1 MPTRAAILGA
11 RRGQLIAGFV
21 AVALLGLAV
30 TVPPVV
36 VLGVVILA
44 LSCVGVFITWWRLDC
59 IPKRPID
66 IALALTILVLPVA
79 PELNTLAGLG
89 TPLRLGLAALLFA
102 LIFAGGGRLARP
114 TRSNGRWL
122 VLAFALYQLV
132 ALLGSGNATYGA
144 IRLINWVMFVP
155 IVFVVWDSRL
165 LRTAMAACFSAGV
178 LLALGI
184 ALQYLGVLEGTWG
197 GQLLQ
202 GIAGAA
208 PVYSLRYTSF
218 MQNPNDLGLAMVSL
232 TVAALLVSGAP
243 GHGPTW
249 RGAFVGAACVMAA
262 GLVLSGSRGAL
273 LTLPLLSLYLVAVR
287 RPWVILQ
294 LIGVVGL
301 MTVGILTMSVT
312 SPTAVTSPTVPAL
325 APSVAANIGSVVQIA
340 KGEDAS
346 ATVRLAG
353 WWARISH
360 AGNLLI
366 GAGYGGY
373 GQVQG
378 IDMTQATQRSTLYG
392 STTVD
397 NGWLKLGLEE
407 GILGVVLL
415 AGIFAYALRRAVWLG
430 RRQDTWALG
439 AIGGSVLVALAFRA
453 LTVDILDIN
462 PWNFFIWLPVGVLLS
477 DSKHGTES
485 FRLVPAVFSRW
496 RSSRRITLA

>member
-1 MPTRAAILGA
+1 
-11 RRGQLIAGFV
+11 
-21 AVALLGLAV
+21 
-30 TVPPVV
+30 
-36 VLGVVILA
+36 
-44 LSCVGVFITWWRLDC
+44 
-59 IPKRPID
+59 
-66 IALALTILVLPVA
+66 
-79 PELNTLAGLG
+79 
-89 TPLRLGLAALLFA
+89 
-102 LIFAGGGRLARP
+102 
-114 TRSNGRWL
+114 
-122 VLAFALYQLV
+122 
-132 ALLGSGNATYGA
+132 
-144 IRLINWVMFVP
+144 
-155 IVFVVWDSRL
+155 
-165 LRTAMAACFSAGV
+165 
-178 LLALGI
+178 
-184 ALQYLGVLEGTWG
+184 
-197 GQLLQ
+197 
-202 GIAGAA
+202 
-208 PVYSLRYTSF
+208 
-218 MQNPNDLGLAMVSL
+218 
-232 TVAALLVSGAP
+232 
-243 GHGPTW
+243 
-249 RGAFVGAACVMAA
+249 
-262 GLVLSGSRGAL
+262 
-273 LTLPLLSLYLVAVR
+273 
-287 RPWVILQ
+287 
-294 LIGVVGL
+294 
-301 MTVGILTMSVT
+301 
-312 SPTAVTSPTVPAL
+312 L